1 MGTHLQDSDTVM
13 ACTTLSYLGTKHPSM
28 TARKDLITPYS
39 LIQGSI
45 RDDPGCGFRSQAA

>member
-13 ACTTLSYLGTKHPSM
+13 ACTTLSHLGTKHPSM
-28 TARKDLITPYS
+28 TARKDSITPYS